1 MGMNSNIKYN
11 FAIAE
16 DGTIK
21 RTSNEL
27 DIAMLNIIRV
37 GASKDDILAAYKA
50 RKKCYQLCK
59 ESAKRPDYREYV
71 ETLQLD
77 NFPNEL
83 KKADHGKRYV
93 RLLWCMLVSFVL
105 GISSMLFGCIYIW
118 DKFYCYRYNRYNV
131 RSYTRYINW
140 QDIFIGVL
148 YIAFAVALFFLVKYI
163 YKRLT
168 LTSQSIKSL
177 KSV

>member
-1 MGMNSNIKYN
+1 MGMNSNIKEN

-93 RLLWCMLVSFVL
+93 RLLWSFLISVVL
-105 GISSMLFGCIYIW
+105 SICSMLFGCYYIW
-118 DKFYCYRYNRYNV
+118 DYGTWREWYDSEY
-131 RSYTRYINW
+131 YTTHINW
-140 QDIFIGVL
+140 EDIFIGVL
-148 YIAFAVALFFLVKYI
+148 FIALAVALFFGVKYI
-163 YKRLT
+163 YKCLA

>member
-1 MGMNSNIKYN
+1 MGMNSNIKGN

-21 RTSNEL
+21 RSSNEL

-59 ESAKRPDYREYV
+59 ESAKRPDYKEYV

-83 KKADHGKRYV
+83 KKADYGKRYV
-93 RLLWCMLVSFVL
+93 RFLWSFLISVIL
-105 GISSMLFGCIYIW
+105 GPSSMLFGCYYIW
-118 DKFYCYRYNRYNV
+118 DYGTWREWHGDYQY
-131 RSYTRYINW
+131 YTTHISWDN
-140 QDIFIGVL
+140 IFIGVL
-148 YIAFAVALFFLVKYI
+148 FITFAIALFFLAKYSL
-163 YKRLT
+163 KHLK
-168 LTSQSIKSL
+168 LTSQTIKSIKS
-177 KSV
+177 V

>member
-1 MGMNSNIKYN
+1 MGMNSNIKEN

-27 DIAMLNIIRV
+27 DVAMLNIIRV
-37 GASKDDILAAYKA
+37 GASKDNILAAYKA

-59 ESAKRPDYREYV
+59 ESAKRPDYKEYV

-105 GISSMLFGCIYIW
+105 GISSMLFGCIKIW
-118 DKFYCYRYNRYNV
+118 DGYKYHTPIDWEN
-131 RSYTRYINW
+131 
-140 QDIFIGVL
+140 IFGGVL
-148 YIAFAVALFFLVKYI
+148 FIAFAVALFFLVRYI
-163 YKRLT
+163 VKKL
-168 LTSQSIKSL
+168 LAISQSIKDI
-177 KSV
+177 K